1 MADSAK
7 ALIIEDDAVV
17 SKVLASYLGK
27 LGFEPHVCEDVL
39 AGLQH
44 LADNPDTVVAFVD
57 LNLKPYSGYA
67 FLRALARED
76 QFSQLKKVMVT
87 GEAKKAAVQAAIHD
101 GAKAYILKPVNLE
114 MLKNCLSEIG
124 IEFSEDAPAD
134 EATAEAA
141 TDSAEQEP
149 ATEDAAS

>member
-17 SKVLASYLGK
+17 SKVLSSYLSK
-27 LGFEPHVCEDVL
+27 LGLSPHVCEDVI

-44 LADNPDTVVAFVD
+44 LAENPDTVVAFVD

-76 QFSQLKKVMVT
+76 EFSQLKKVMVT

-101 GAKAYILKPVNLE
+101 GAKAYILKPVKLD
-114 MLKNCLSEIG
+114 MLKDCLQEIG
-124 IEFSEDAPAD
+124 VPFTEP
-134 EATAEAA
+134 EAGDDQGEAETSAEAEAA
-141 TDSAEQEP
+141 PDAE
-149 ATEDAAS
+149 AS